1 MTGHSLELPVHLKK
15 RFITDFTEIEISGKR
30 MKFLEVQ
37 NLDSILPEIVS
48 PSKGNGKNRPF
59 WVKIWESSIILA
71 YYLSNLPVHSGQRM
85 LEIGAGMGVTG
96 IAAASFGHNVTITDN
111 NEDALAFARVNA
123 AANGLEHLSIRSL
136 DWNRPDTEE
145 KWDVI
150 FGSDVV
156 YVESGFDLLVDFLR
170 RHLKQDGT
178 IYLALSGFIRGD
190 RFFQVMSR
198 YFEMKKKTITMRSE
212 EEQYRV
218 QLYIVRF
225 K

>member
-1 MTGHSLELPVHLKK
+1 MPGHSLELPVHLKK

-37 NLDSILPEIVS
+37 NLETILPEIVS
-48 PSKGNGKNRPF
+48 PAKGNGKDRPF
-59 WVKIWESSIILA
+59 WVKIWESSVFLA
-71 YYLSNLPVHSGQRM
+71 YYLSTLPVNPELRM
-85 LEIGAGMGVTG
+85 LEIGAGMGITG

-111 NEDALAFARVNA
+111 NEDALAFAHVNA
-123 AANGLEHLSIRSL
+123 AANGLEHLAIRFL

-156 YVESGFDLLVDFLR
+156 YAESGFDLLVDFLR

-178 IYLALSGFIRGD
+178 IYLALSGFIRGT
-190 RFFQVMSR
+190 RFFQAMSQ
-198 YFEMKKKTITMRSE
+198 YFAMRKNTVTMRSD
-212 EEQYRV
+212 EEQF
-218 QLYIVRF
+218 QIHLYAINF